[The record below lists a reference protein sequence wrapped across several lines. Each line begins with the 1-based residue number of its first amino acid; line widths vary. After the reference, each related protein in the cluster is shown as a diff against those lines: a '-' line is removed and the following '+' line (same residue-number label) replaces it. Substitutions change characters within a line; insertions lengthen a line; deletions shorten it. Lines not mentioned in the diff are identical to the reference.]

1 MLESKHPTEGAEQPV
16 EPDLP
21 VWKPGQK
28 RTFSEDFRRRAV
40 AYYDSLPDD
49 GSKGSYLRRAGI
61 YSSSITQWRRGLQV
75 GSTQKVGRKPT
86 DSVVR
91 KNAELSARVAK
102 LEAELARA
110 NMVIEVQKKVSALLE
125 SISEQAS

>member
-1 MLESKHPTEGAEQPV
+1 LESKHPVEGAEQPV

-28 RTFSEDFRRRAV
+28 RTFPEDFKRRAV

-49 GSKGSYLRRAGI
+49 GSKGSYLRRSGI
-61 YSSSITQWRRGLQV
+61 YSSSMSQWRQAVQAGF
-75 GSTQKVGRKPT
+75 TPKVGRKPT
-86 DSVVR
+86 DPIVR

-125 SISEQAS
+125 SISERAS